1 MPQER
6 PQFENVPQSDPERQ
20 RRLELAREF
29 FHKENFQLNGK
40 NFELYGVAHVPETI
54 ELHHQELEA
63 AIEKAGAIVVEIG
76 PDVESLRASLDSAN
90 LTEEAKAEIGNFFHF
105 YEYISRLAGSRNKL
119 VINADPSEGA
129 RGIEFFN
136 DISVANEK
144 DARVQNIKTLISAG
158 LPASLIA
165 LALRKKLGEFMQKKI
180 SRRAFIGGMMSMVA
194 SGALASLSKVAEF
207 FDKQTD
213 KSVGRKDN
221 PLGQFLYNLEDYRNL
236 VVPEALE
243 ELSGREITGPIV
255 VIYGDTHRSALK
267 HYTFTP
273 KERKAKR
280 KVYSP
285 YDEVLSP
292 KMRVYKP
299 TFDSNTGQITWTEV
313 ESKDI

>member
-1 MPQER
+1 MI
-6 PQFENVPQSDPERQ
+6 
-20 RRLELAREF
+20 
-29 FHKENFQLNGK
+29 
-40 NFELYGVAHVPETI
+40 YY
-54 ELHHQELEA
+54 
-63 AIEKAGAIVVEIG
+63 
-76 PDVESLRASLDSAN
+76 ES
-90 LTEEAKAEIGNFFHF
+90 F
-105 YEYISRLAGSRNKL
+105 
-119 VINADPSEGA
+119 
-129 RGIEFFN
+129 
-136 DISVANEK
+136 ANEK

-158 LPASLIA
+158 LPVSLIA
-165 LALRKKLGEFMQKKI
+165 LTLRKKLGEFMQKKI
-180 SRRAFIGGMMSMVA
+180 SRRAFIGGMMSMAA
-194 SGALASLSKVAEF
+194 SGALTSLSKVAEF

-243 ELSGREITGPIV
+243 ELSRREITGPIV

-267 HYTFTP
+267 HYTFAP
-273 KERKAKR
+273 KERGTKR
-280 KVYSP
+280 KIYSP